1 MMTQSDV
8 LELAKQGNPQAIA
21 SLMNLVLQ
29 PKGVTVKAS
38 LQNRCL
44 HILFASAEP
53 LSQSALGSFARTGL
67 ANLGGIPIDQ
77 VKLYAQKTGEK
88 TPIWTD
94 EFQLGTPA
102 PAPVSRVVASPTLKL
117 PRTAPRGVPTLP
129 TFTPTMQSGAVA
141 VEAPPIQQ
149 EQEQAQVQEQEA
161 VVPTPPPR
169 LPKKGVKRPKNRWQF
184 YLQKLAYQIQHGNR
198 YVLATVVGLG
208 AFAIGG
214 TVAILIY
221 SHAYNQSQVPADLS
235 AVPSG
240 NSLAGGKPSAESQQA
255 YVRNYLMQMNK
266 AQQNFYKKNSRFA
279 TSLEELERSAALISQ
294 SSGYTY
300 KLILPNE
307 TQSVVTA
314 IPKSDNLKSYAG
326 TVVLTRATTQDWPT
340 SAIVCE
346 TNKPSTVAPV
356 LPQALDGPIQ
366 CPVDSS
372 AVH

>member
-1 MMTQSDV
+1 MTQSDV

-44 HILFASAEP
+44 HILFSSTEP
-53 LSQSALGSFARTGL
+53 LSQSALVTFARTGL
-67 ANLGGIPIDQ
+67 ANLGAIPIDQ
-77 VKLYAQKTGEK
+77 VKLYAQKVGEK

-94 EFQLGTPA
+94 GFQLGAPA
-102 PAPVSRVVASPTLKL
+102 PVPVSRVVAPPMMKVPRPAGEPAL
-117 PRTAPRGVPTLP
+117 PSFAQK
-129 TFTPTMQSGAVA
+129 FQSVAVA
-141 VEAPPIQQ
+141 VEDPPVSQ
-149 EQEQAQVQEQEA
+149 EQEQEQEETLA
-161 VVPTPPPR
+161 PVAPPR
-169 LPKKGVKRPKNRWQF
+169 IPKKGVKRPKNRWQF
-184 YLQKLAYQIQHGNR
+184 YLQKLAYQVQHGNR
-198 YVLATVVGLG
+198 YVLAAVVGLG

-221 SHAYNQSQVPADLS
+221 SQTHSESQVASDVS
-235 AVPSG
+235 TIPSG
-240 NSLAGGKPSAESQQA
+240 NSLLGGKQSVESQQA
-255 YVRNYLMQMNK
+255 YVRNYLLQMNK
-266 AQQNFYKKNSRFA
+266 AQQNFYKQNNRFA

-300 KLILPNE
+300 KLIFPNE
-307 TQSVVTA
+307 TQAVVTA
-314 IPKSDNLKSYAG
+314 IPKSDDLKSYAG
-326 TVVLTRATTQDWPT
+326 TVVLTRASTPNWPT

-366 CPVDSS
+366 CPADSS